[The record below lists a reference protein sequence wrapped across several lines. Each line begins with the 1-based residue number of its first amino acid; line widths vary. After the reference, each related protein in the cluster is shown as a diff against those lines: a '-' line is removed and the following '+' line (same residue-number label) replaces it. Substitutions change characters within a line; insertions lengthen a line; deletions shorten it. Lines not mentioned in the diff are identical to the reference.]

1 MKLLI
6 KSDIDFVLCAFN
18 NKYIYTKDDPHGQDI
33 QLPDKESITRSN
45 FYTKNTRYFI
55 PSEMRSVEV

>member
-18 NKYIYTKDDPHGQDI
+18 NKYIYTKD
-33 QLPDKESITRSN
+33 SI
-45 FYTKNTRYFI
+45 FYYGKKFEKFETENRLLL
-55 PSEMRSVEV
+55 RV